1 MATPTIERRNDTTAK
16 LVSNLLRVRP
26 SSTELESTRLTS
38 LQHLVTSLSD
48 NVQPDDLLVLALA
61 DQLVRGRLLVLFLE
75 HGERHGL
82 ELPSR
87 ETDETI

>member
-1 MATPTIERRNDTTAK
+1 MATPTIEAQRCNSQTYQHTFARETIIA
-16 LVSNLLRVRP
+16 RA
-26 SSTELESTRLTS
+26 RLTS

-48 NVQPDDLLVLALA
+48 DMQPDDLLVLALA

-75 HGERHGL
+75 HGKRHGL
-82 ELPSR
+82 ELSSR